1 MTLTIETVTR
11 RVATYERVSSED
23 QRERETIRTQTDEL
37 ARSLARDARVELV
50 ERYVDDGVS
59 GMIPLTERPAGGRL
73 MRDAA
78 AGRFRELH
86 VYKFDRLGRDAVDLL
101 VVRRRLMELGLRV
114 ISVVEAEPDLLS
126 YDVQAVVAD
135 HARREFL
142 RRSADGMAR
151 AAREGRYTGGIVPFG
166 YRTTG
171 SKHTAHLEPDTAPL
185 AGDLSAADIVRRIYA
200 ALALE
205 GRSCRSIA
213 TEFNALGIPTHYVRD
228 GRGVRGRATQG
239 RWRAGRIRNLVV
251 NPTHKGVLQY
261 GRRAAH
267 EREVIASTIEP
278 LVSADLWQA
287 AQAALARNRTIAKN
301 TSRVYLLGGV
311 VSCGT
316 CGLAYTASQGR
327 AGEWWYRCGG
337 RHAERGEFEGRC
349 PSRMVAGHTLEPQ
362 IWADVER
369 FLRDPGDVLLDLA
382 AEADREGEAAITE
395 AEAVTLARA
404 LEALD
409 QQRSRAI
416 DLVVS
421 GVVTKEELS
430 SRLARIES
438 ERAELERR
446 LAAVRPAAELLASPT
461 ELDLLDDVRA
471 RLEVGLTAAQRHEIV
486 RLLVRVRIRTRED
499 GDGTKRAS
507 AQIEYRFP
515 RPANGLGVLP
525 TPTGTGSSPPRV
537 PRSEQANGVGTMAP
551 ESRSTALSDRSTRP
565 VPARPRMS

>member
-1 MTLTIETVTR
+1 MSMTIETATR

-37 ARSLARDARVELV
+37 ARSLARDARVELI

-59 GMIPLTERPAGGRL
+59 GMIPLAERPAGGRL

-78 AGRFRELH
+78 AGHFRELH

-166 YRTTG
+166 YRAAG
-171 SKHTAHLEPDTAPL
+171 SKQTARLEPDTAPL
-185 AGDLSAADIVRRIYA
+185 AGGLCAADLVRRIYA
-200 ALALE
+200 ALALD
-205 GRSCRSIA
+205 GRSCRSVA

-251 NPTHKGVLQY
+251 NPTYKGVLQY
-261 GRRAAH
+261 GRRAAR
-267 EREVIASTIEP
+267 EREVIAATVEP
-278 LVSADLWQA
+278 LVSAELWQA
-287 AQAALARNRTIAKN
+287 AQEALARNRTIAKN

-311 VSCGT
+311 VSCST

-337 RHAERGEFEGRC
+337 RRVERGESEGRC
-349 PSRMVAGHTLEPQ
+349 PGRMVAGHKLEPQ
-362 IWADVER
+362 IWADLER
-369 FLRDPGDVLLDLA
+369 FLRDPGDVLADLA
-382 AEADREGEAAITE
+382 AEANRDGEAAVAE

-404 LEALD
+404 LASLD
-409 QQRSRAI
+409 EQRGRAI
-416 DLVVS
+416 DLAIS
-421 GVVTKEELS
+421 GVVTKAELS
-430 SRLARIES
+430 ARVTRIES

-446 LAAVRPAAELLASPT
+446 LAALRPAAELLTTPT
-461 ELDLLDDVRA
+461 DLDLLDEVRA
-471 RLEVGLTAAQRHEIV
+471 RLDAGLTDAQRHEVV
-486 RLLVRVRIRTRED
+486 RLLVRVRIRTAED
-499 GDGTKRAS
+499 GDGKKSAS

-515 RPANGLGVLP
+515 QPANGLGVLP
-525 TPTGTGSSPPRV
+525 THTGIREGLNYTIVRRV
-537 PRSEQANGVGTMAP
+537 IELAGGRRRQVVG
-551 ESRSTALSDRSTRP
+551 
-565 VPARPRMS
+565 

>member
-1 MTLTIETVTR
+1 MR
-11 RVATYERVSSED
+11 SA
-23 QRERETIRTQTDEL
+23 L
-37 ARSLARDARVELV
+37 ARSLARDARVELI

-59 GMIPLTERPAGGRL
+59 GMIPLAERPAGGRL

-166 YRTTG
+166 YRTSG
-171 SKHTAHLEPDTAPL
+171 SKQTARLEPDTAPL
-185 AGDLSAADIVRRIYA
+185 SGGLCAADLVRRIYA

-205 GRSCRSIA
+205 GRSCRSVA
-213 TEFNALGIPTHYVRD
+213 TEFNALAIPTHYARD

-251 NPTHKGVLQY
+251 NPTYKGVLQY
-261 GRRAAH
+261 GRRAAR
-267 EREVIASTIEP
+267 EREVIAASVEP
-278 LVSADLWQA
+278 LVSAELWQA
-287 AQAALARNRTIAKN
+287 AQEALARNRTVAKN

-337 RHAERGEFEGRC
+337 RHAERGKFEGRC
-349 PSRMVAGHTLEPQ
+349 PGRMVAGHKLEPQ
-362 IWADVER
+362 IWADLER
-369 FLRDPGDVLLDLA
+369 FLHDPGDVLADLA
-382 AEADREGEAAITE
+382 AEANREGEAAVAE

-404 LEALD
+404 LASLD
-409 QQRSRAI
+409 EQRGRAI
-416 DLVVS
+416 DLAIS

-430 SRLARIES
+430 ARVARIES

-446 LAAVRPAAELLASPT
+446 LSLLRPAPELLTSPT
-461 ELDLLDDVRA
+461 DLDLLDEVRA
-471 RLEVGLTAAQRHEIV
+471 RLDAGLTDAQRHEVV
-486 RLLVRVRIRTRED
+486 RLLVRVRIRTAED
-499 GDGTKRAS
+499 GGGNTSAS
-507 AQIEYRFP
+507 AQIEYRLP
-515 RPANGLGVLP
+515 QPANGLGVLP
-525 TPTGTGSSPPRV
+525 TRTGMDSWPPRAGSAIHLGISLGD
-537 PRSEQANGVGTMAP
+537 PGPPP
-551 ESRSTALSDRSTRP
+551 EM
-565 VPARPRMS
+565 V